1 MEESARI
8 MSLGVDIDIDVDIKE
23 ALLRLNTMKLRS
35 KNFTPL
41 FMYAKKMLELAN
53 AENFTTGGLPVGGW
67 APRSDSKSYTHP
79 PLVGPSGKLMRS
91 LTSLFGP
98 PNVITPRSATFGT
111 NVEYAKFHQYGTT
124 KMPARKIIF
133 EPRGFGEDLSR
144 KAANYVANGL
154 IL

>member
-1 MEESARI
+1 MEASARI
-8 MSLGVDIDIDVDIKE
+8 MSLSVDIDIDVDMKE

-53 AENFTTGGLPVGGW
+53 AENFATGGLPVGGW
-67 APRSDSKSYTHP
+67 APRRDNKSYTHP
-79 PLVGPSGKLMRS
+79 PLAGPTGKLMRS

-98 PNVITPRSATFGT
+98 PNVITPTFANFGT

-133 EPRGFGEDLSR
+133 EPRGFSEDLSR
-144 KAANYVANGL
+144 KAANYIVNGTL
-154 IL
+154 

>member
-1 MEESARI
+1 
-8 MSLGVDIDIDVDIKE
+8 MSKLVDIDINVDMAD
-23 ALLRLNTMKLRS
+23 ALILLNNVELRS

-41 FMYAKKMLELAN
+41 FIYARTVLQLAN

-67 APRSDSKSYTHP
+67 SPRKNNEEYTHP
-79 PLVGPSGKLMRS
+79 PLMGPSGKLMRS

-98 PNVITPRSATFGT
+98 PNVITPTSATFGT

-133 EPRGFGEDLSR
+133 EPRGFSEDLAR
-144 KAANYVANGL
+144 KAANYVANGE